1 MILDKAGVPLKSSFE
16 VSLTPAM
23 CQRAMDRPPSLLST
37 RLTWCS
43 LCMPL
48 HQIASMTCT
57 AVPCSL
63 VLPRYMQAWFRH
75 SCTSQ
80 MTWSEML
87 TLRYCGLYLHDR
99 SAVSSIPWYE
109 GCSADM
115 SIWLITGIERVLSQD
130 ELQFLRVRSAKQE
143 IMVSARMFLLTS

>member
-1 MILDKAGVPLKSSFE
+1 MFPVYAFASECKHDMHCCTVQSALAQIYAGLVP
-16 VSLTPAM
+16 
-23 CQRAMDRPPSLLST
+23 
-37 RLTWCS
+37 
-43 LCMPL
+43 PL
-48 HQIASMTCT
+48 VYLADDMVRDADPQ
-57 AVPCSL
+57 VLWL
-63 VLPRYMQAWFRH
+63 V
-75 SCTSQ
+75 
-80 MTWSEML
+80 
-87 TLRYCGLYLHDR
+87 LHDR